1 MPTEGFPIDG
11 LKGNPPSAK
20 TLTDMGTRCRRMPE
34 NELLC
39 RKVLERL
46 QFLHDSVAALDVKD
60 PSKVKYMDVIVRFVK
75 LMRRKPLLL
84 RLASSET
91 LVTTI
96 RELQLKLSD
105 VGQAL
110 GLADKPEM
118 TKWEVQWDA
127 DRAEQYGKLNQLV
140 TGASE
145 RMLVNEFRG
154 DKKVQEA
161 LMSLNSGM
169 KWKGQSP
176 EMLELKKKTF
186 TRVSIYLNQQGL
198 RMFDWFIPIDD
209 VEYED
214 EAIGDRGT
222 FGDVSRGTW
231 VHEGERTEV
240 VIKRLFPETSSD
252 SDDAFLRQLDLWGG
266 LPDNEHIL
274 KLYGGSHVS
283 NPQFYVCENAH
294 YGNLAEFLDDEEH
307 GVLFWRLFHQVALGL
322 KFLHD
327 RKTVHGGL
335 KCNNILVGAKYTAK
349 LADFGFST
357 VRTLSA
363 GLSGNADRANA
374 QSVRWKPKEVLEET
388 GMDETRYKSDIYSLA
403 MCMIEAKSHE
413 VPFGMDDDPEAMDKI
428 MRGER
433 HPCPDGVLDNSTE
446 WAFISQLCDP
456 DIDKRPSLD
465 EVLEKIGIFAD
476 AEEKQSPMADFA

>member
-1 MPTEGFPIDG
+1 
-11 LKGNPPSAK
+11 
-20 TLTDMGTRCRRMPE
+20 
-34 NELLC
+34 
-39 RKVLERL
+39 
-46 QFLHDSVAALDVKD
+46 
-60 PSKVKYMDVIVRFVK
+60 
-75 LMRRKPLLL
+75 
-84 RLASSET
+84 
-91 LVTTI
+91 
-96 RELQLKLSD
+96 
-105 VGQAL
+105 
-110 GLADKPEM
+110 
-118 TKWEVQWDA
+118 
-127 DRAEQYGKLNQLV
+127 
-140 TGASE
+140 
-145 RMLVNEFRG
+145 
-154 DKKVQEA
+154 
-161 LMSLNSGM
+161 
-169 KWKGQSP
+169 
-176 EMLELKKKTF
+176 
-186 TRVSIYLNQQGL
+186 
-198 RMFDWFIPIDD
+198 D

-231 VHEGERTEV
+231 VHDGERTEV

-294 YGNLAEFLDDEEH
+294 YGNLAEFLDDEGH
-307 GVLFWRLFHQVALGL
+307 SVLFWRLFHQVALGL

-374 QSVRWKPKEVLEET
+374 KSVRWKPKEVLEET
-388 GMDETRYKSDIYSLA
+388 GMDEPHYKSDIYSLA

-428 MRGER
+428 MGGER

-446 WAFISQLCDP
+446 WAFISQLCDS

-465 EVLEKIGIFAD
+465 EVLEKISVFAD